1 MPHNDYNW
9 ITVLEQ
15 NALIFLIL
23 EVIWWI
29 GVVIFA
35 KNLKIFKRHGE
46 P

>member
-1 MPHNDYNW
+1 MPYDDHTW
-9 ITVLEQ
+9 IAVLRQ

-35 KNLKIFKRHGE
+35 KNLKIFKRRSE